1 VAIDGVVRVGVVGT
15 GLMGAVHAENLRW
28 RTPNA
33 ELVAVADFDT
43 AKAAAVAATLGVRHL
58 ESCDDVIA
66 DGRVDAVVIASTDA
80 THAHYAAACLRAG
93 KPMLCEKPLAISAA
107 EAWSIV
113 EQEQAVG
120 RRLLQVGFMREFDP
134 THAAVRDT
142 VRTGGI
148 GRPVMFRGSHVNPY
162 YGWFASAERAI
173 TQSIVHDIHSAR
185 FLMNA
190 EIVEVYATQVD
201 HEGDA
206 DGTATRFVTVSL
218 TFDTGAVGLLDLN
231 MDSGYGYAVAAE
243 VVGTTGTARTIDP
256 ANIDVQ
262 ADGQRRF
269 DITPGWA
276 GRFAAAYVVE
286 SGAWIE
292 SVRTGVPVGPSTY
305 DGYVANVV
313 ADACIASVREGH
325 SVAVNAKPRPAL
337 YER

>member
-1 VAIDGVVRVGVVGT
+1 MPVDGVVRVGVVGT

-33 ELVAVADFDT
+33 ELVAVADFDS
-43 AKAAAVAATLGVRHL
+43 AKAADVAASLGVRHHQ
-58 ESCDDVIA
+58 SCDDVIA
-66 DGRVDAVVIASTDA
+66 DEGVDAVVIASTDA
-80 THAHYAAACLRAG
+80 THAHYAAACLRVG
-93 KPMLCEKPLAISAA
+93 KPVLCEKPLAISAA

-113 EQEQAVG
+113 EQELAVG
-120 RRLLQVGFMREFDP
+120 HRLLQVGFMREFDA
-134 THAAVRDT
+134 THAAVRSAAGD
-142 VRTGGI
+142 GSI

-190 EIVEVYATQVD
+190 EIVEVYATQVL
-201 HEGDA
+201 HEGDV
-206 DGTATRFVTVSL
+206 DGTATRFVTVTL
-218 TFDTGAVGLLDLN
+218 TFDTGAIGLLDLN

-256 ANIDVQ
+256 SNIDVH
-262 ADGQRRF
+262 AAGQRRF

-286 SGAWIE
+286 AGAWIE
-292 SVRTGVPVGPSTY
+292 SVRCGVPVGPSTY

-313 ADACIASVREGH
+313 ADACIASVREGR
-325 SVAVNAKPRPAL
+325 SVTVNSKPRPVL
-337 YER
+337 YNR